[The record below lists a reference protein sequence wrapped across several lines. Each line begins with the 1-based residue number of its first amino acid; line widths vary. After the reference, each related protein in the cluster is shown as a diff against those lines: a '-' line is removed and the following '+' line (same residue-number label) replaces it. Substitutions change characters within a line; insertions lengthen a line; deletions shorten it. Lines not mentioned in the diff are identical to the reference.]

1 MVIPMCGCCIKEMQ
15 THFYTLAHNLSG
27 EDAAEKV
34 TSMLHEELTDEY
46 SDDKGKW
53 KPLTVWAAK
62 GYDTARLLANC
73 AAKDRKPDHV
83 FGEVF
88 RVRTLEDGVKKV
100 TSFGFTSSMPRLQ
113 YQQAGRR
120 LLPREPSPSLTAG

>member
-1 MVIPMCGCCIKEMQ
+1 MQ
-15 THFYTLAHNLSG
+15 AHFYTMAHNLSG

-34 TSMLHEELTDEY
+34 TSMLHEEQTDEY

-53 KPLTVWAAK
+53 KPLTDWAAK
-62 GYDTARLLANC
+62 GYDTTRLLANC
-73 AAKDRKPDHV
+73 AAKDRKPDVV

-100 TSFGFTSSMPRLQ
+100 ASFGFTNKFNARTAVPTGGAASSS
-113 YQQAGRR
+113 AGT
-120 LLPREPSPSLTAG
+120 LALTVVLFVK